1 MSSFFERPI
10 LNSPYELP
18 KLHHALDADGQPM
31 DIPPLS
37 GRRPSDLRTP
47 IPRSRSRKHSRT
59 EPSFDFSA
67 DAPTDEDQDYSPTS
81 MVNEIRKEV
90 ATWRGLLPHQW
101 HVTPTTQK
109 LLTHWREHD
118 FLGSGNGIRPFFCQV
133 EAVETVIWLT
143 EVARNHPR
151 HKRFWTR
158 LTAANR
164 DANPALMRLAL
175 KLATGAGKTT
185 VMAMLIAWHTLNH
198 KRSPGSKTFT
208 NGFLIVAPGI
218 TIRDRLQV
226 LQPGD
231 PNSYYRSR
239 EIVPRDLLDDLGHAR
254 IVITNYHAFQ
264 RRGLEETNKVGKA
277 VLDGRGQPRDTR
289 ETEGQMVARVAKPL
303 MGLKNIVAIND
314 EAHHCYREKPDGKNE
329 KLKGDAL
336 KEAKNN
342 NEYARLW
349 INGLEAVKRK
359 LGLQTVYDL
368 SATPFFLAGSGY
380 DEGTLFPWTVSDFSL
395 MDAIE
400 CGIVK
405 LPRIPVADDVNHQ
418 TGPIYRELWANIGS
432 EMEKKGATQGGGQG
446 DPNDLPTL
454 LKSAL
459 TSLSSHYRS
468 VDEEWRKAGIGVP
481 PVFIVVCQNTA
492 HSKLVADWISGWTRE
507 NEDGDEVFRHGA
519 NLPLFTNFDEYGNR
533 LAKPNTLLVDSV
545 AIEEGRSID
554 AAFMKAMKPQIERFE
569 SERRQRDGAGTK
581 PPSDSELMREVMN
594 TIGRPGK
601 LGERVRCVVSV
612 SMLTEGWD
620 TNTVTHILGV
630 RAFGTQLLC
639 EQVVG
644 RALRRYSYELNDKGL
659 FDVEHADILGIPF
672 NFTQGA
678 KKAPAKAPRETTRI
692 RVVEGRERFEIVF
705 PRVQGYRVELPPDRV
720 PSPVFTED
728 SRLVVSQPDI
738 GPRRTLLEGIVG
750 EGVTIELADPKDRRP
765 ATITMDLA
773 RQLMAKHWR
782 DEDGEP
788 KLHLFGQLRAICR
801 QWLDGDWFDDSAG
814 GAERWLLCYQ
824 SIADQAVE
832 RIQNAIIRGEAKETG
847 ESRVLAV
854 LDPFNPKGSTRNVGF
869 NTTKDVY
876 DIRTKSH
883 VNAVVLDSGWEAEFA
898 RVCEAHPRVLTF
910 VKNQG
915 LDFYVPWRDGSRMRR
930 YFPDFIVRLDVGAA
944 DPLNL
949 VVEIKGMRGE
959 DVNLK
964 SDTMRDRWVA
974 GVNNLGTWGRWAFA
988 EFGEIRTAEHE
999 FRELIE
1005 AEIAKHAEDDAKE
1018 DA

>member
-1 MSSFFERPI
+1 MSFFERPI
-10 LNSPYELP
+10 LNSPYQIP
-18 KLHHALDADGQPM
+18 TKHHALDADGQPM
-31 DIPPLS
+31 DVPPRS

-47 IPRSRSRKHSRT
+47 IPRSRTRRQPREQTNLEFETST
-59 EPSFDFSA
+59 YPD
-67 DAPTDEDQDYSPTS
+67 DGQDYSPTS
-81 MVNEIRKEV
+81 MVNEIRQEV
-90 ATWRGLLPHQW
+90 ATWRSLPPHQW
-101 HVTPTTQK
+101 QVTPVTQN
-109 LLTHWREHD
+109 LLLHWREHD

-151 HKRFWTR
+151 HKRFWKQ
-158 LTAANR
+158 LTAANK
-164 DANPALMRLAL
+164 DANPALMRIAL

-226 LQPGD
+226 LQPSD

-239 EIVPRDLLDDLGHAR
+239 EIVPRDMLDDLGHAR
-254 IVITNYHAFQ
+254 IVITNYHSFQ
-264 RRGLEETNKVGKA
+264 RRDLEETNKVGKA

-303 MGLKNIVAIND
+303 MGLRNIIAIND
-314 EAHHCYREKPDGKNE
+314 EAHHCYREKPDGKDE

-336 KEAKNN
+336 KEARAN

-349 INGLEAVKRK
+349 INGLGAVKRK
-359 LGLQTVYDL
+359 LGLQAVFDL
-368 SATPFFLAGSGY
+368 SATPFFLSGSGY

-405 LPRIPVADDVNHQ
+405 LPRIPVADDVNQ
-418 TGPIYRELWANIGS
+418 ETGPIYRELWSHIGS
-432 EMEKKGATQGGGQG
+432 DMEKKGATKGGGQG

-459 TSLSSHYRS
+459 TSLYAHYRE
-468 VDEEWRKAGIGVP
+468 VDEQWRRAGIGVP

-492 HSKLVADWISGWTRE
+492 HSKLVADWIAGWAVP
-507 NEDGDEVFRHGA
+507 NEDGDDVLRADA

-545 AIEEGRSID
+545 AIEEGRAID
-554 AAFMKAMKPQIERFE
+554 EAFLKAMKPQIELFE

-644 RALRRYSYELNDKGL
+644 RALRRYSYDLNDEGL

-678 KKAPAKAPRETTRI
+678 KTAPAKAPRETTR
-692 RVVEGRERFEIVF
+692 VQAVPGREQFEIVF
-705 PRVQGYRVELPPDRV
+705 PRVRGYRVDLPPERV
-720 PSPVFTED
+720 PKPVFTED
-728 SRLVVSQPDI
+728 SRLVVSQADV
-738 GPRRTLLEGIVG
+738 GPRSTLLEGIVG

-788 KLHLFGQLRAICR
+788 KLHLFGQLRAACR
-801 QWLDGDWFDDSAG
+801 QWIEGGYFDDSAG

-824 SIADQAVE
+824 DIADQAVE
-832 RIQNAIIRGEAKETG
+832 RIQNAIVRGHTAETG

-854 LDPFNPKGSTRNVGF
+854 LDPFNPKGSTRYVGF

-883 VNAVVLDSGWEAEFA
+883 LNAAVLDSGWEGEFA
-898 RVCEAHPRVLTF
+898 RVCEAHPRVLAF

-915 LDFYVPWRDGSRMRR
+915 LDFRVPWRDGTRTRH
-930 YFPDFIVRLDVGAA
+930 YEPDFIVQLHVGS
-944 DPLNL
+944 DEPLNL
-949 VVEIKGMRGE
+949 IVEIKGIRGE
-959 DVNLK
+959 EVRLK
-964 SDTMRDRWVA
+964 SDTMRDRWVP
-974 GVNNLGTWGRWAFA
+974 GVNNLGIWGHWAFA
-988 EFGEIRTAEHE
+988 EFGEIRTAAHE
-999 FRELIE
+999 FQRLIDAAL
-1005 AEIAKHAEDDAKE
+1005 AEHTKE